1 MNTRHTRVL
10 TVTWASGK
18 PVKVRDIVKA
28 LRDLPADAER
38 QRIIDEYRNYDPMRA
53 FADIARASR
62 NLPTRD

>member
-28 LRDLPADAER
+28 LRDRNVEV
-38 QRIIDEYRNYDPMRA
+38 II
-53 FADIARASR
+53 AS
-62 NLPTRD
+62 